1 MTCEPPSPPATLLPS
16 PHPPE
21 TIFESVAPTEP
32 CRHLHPRRWETMGA
46 RLPSPAPDRP
56 HRPRVSLK
64 AVPSA
69 LGVCHLWGG
78 VGGSWGCSFPHP
90 PKRGCCCECGFALV
104 VVALLCRG
112 GRVGGG
118 PRRGCSIPLPATLVG
133 AGIPA
138 GDGQQGTASF
148 FLRCSAPRCRL
159 SNCFARAEIRRMGTR
174 RRLRTWGWMEKPRS
188 ARRRYPFGKI
198 RVSSPGITSCLGSA
212 RFPAHRHLSLTQRPV
227 KTQSVEIRTQK
238 LCESSASVIL
248 RQPQILHPSCS
259 CPLRFSKVPVAASGP
274 GTVRLLDAVGQDPL
288 LPSQPM
294 GARPCVCH
302 RDGAGDRHPS
312 GFLISC

>member
-118 PRRGCSIPLPATLVG
+118 SAQRLQHPAAGDTGRSWDSCGRWAAGNSKLLPTLLCAPMLTEQLLCTSGDPQDGDAPAAPHVGMDGETPLGEAALPLWEDLRLFPRNYLLSRFGTLSSPPTPQPYPAT
-133 AGIPA
+133 
-138 GDGQQGTASF
+138 
-148 FLRCSAPRCRL
+148 CK
-159 SNCFARAEIRRMGTR
+159 NAER
-174 RRLRTWGWMEKPRS
+174 
-188 ARRRYPFGKI
+188 
-198 RVSSPGITSCLGSA
+198 
-212 RFPAHRHLSLTQRPV
+212 
-227 KTQSVEIRTQK
+227 
-238 LCESSASVIL
+238 
-248 RQPQILHPSCS
+248 
-259 CPLRFSKVPVAASGP
+259 
-274 GTVRLLDAVGQDPL
+274 
-288 LPSQPM
+288 
-294 GARPCVCH
+294 
-302 RDGAGDRHPS
+302 
-312 GFLISC
+312 

>member
-112 GRVGGG
+112 GRVGGVRTEAAASRC
-118 PRRGCSIPLPATLVG
+118 RRHWSELG
-133 AGIPA
+133 
-138 GDGQQGTASF
+138 
-148 FLRCSAPRCRL
+148 FLR
-159 SNCFARAEIRRMGTR
+159 EMGSR
-174 RRLRTWGWMEKPRS
+174 EQQASSYAALRP
-188 ARRRYPFGKI
+188 
-198 RVSSPGITSCLGSA
+198 
-212 RFPAHRHLSLTQRPV
+212 
-227 KTQSVEIRTQK
+227 
-238 LCESSASVIL
+238 
-248 RQPQILHPSCS
+248 
-259 CPLRFSKVPVAASGP
+259 
-274 GTVRLLDAVGQDPL
+274 DAD
-288 LPSQPM
+288 
-294 GARPCVCH
+294 
-302 RDGAGDRHPS
+302 
-312 GFLISC
+312 